1 MLAKLCNHQD
11 QFSRQPVGA
20 WLTTYSV
27 FFFGFLIFEGDSWQ
41 KSFELDQQLYRI
53 KPKIT
58 PDFIA
63 QLHILPDILAV

>member
-1 MLAKLCNHQD
+1 MLAKLRNHQD

-27 FFFGFLIFEGDSWQ
+27 FFCFLIFEGDSWQ

-53 KPKIT
+53 KPKMT